1 MINSMSP
8 AGTPAV
14 PTSQAAPQTVVVR
27 KPILGIIKGKIQ
39 APSRILVYGPEGIG
53 KSSLC
58 ASAEDVIFMC
68 RESGTE
74 QLDVQR
80 LPECTHWKDAQPD
93 KDGIRRD
100 VWSQIEQIRHGE
112 HGFKA
117 LAIDTLDWLEPL
129 VFQHVIESDPER
141 SKNKGKS
148 IEGAYGGY
156 GKGHVVALNEWRAL
170 LNQLDCIRKERGMH
184 ILLLAHS
191 HIKAFNNPEGDNWDR
206 YVLKMNE
213 KAAGLFKEWC
223 DAVLFANTEV
233 LASKKS
239 GGMGENKKMFGVS
252 DNARYL
258 FTNRRPA
265 WDAKNRFGLPDKM
278 ALSWSELIKHIKT
291 KAPKDIDSLITTAKE
306 QMAFMSESDQS
317 DAMAALV
324 RAGRDSDKLAILI
337 NWIQSNQQ

>member
-8 AGTPAV
+8 AGTQAV
-14 PTSQAAPQTVVVR
+14 PQPQALQPASGR
-27 KPILGIIKGKIQ
+27 KPMLGLTKGKIQ
-39 APSRILVYGPEGIG
+39 APFRVIIYGPEGVG
-53 KSSLC
+53 KTSI
-58 ASAEDVIFMC
+58 AADAEDVVFMC

-74 QLDVQR
+74 LFNVTR
-80 LPECTHWKDAQPD
+80 LPECTHWKDAPPD

-112 HGFKA
+112 HNFKT

-148 IEGAYGGY
+148 IEAAYGAY
-156 GKGHVVALNEWRAL
+156 GKGHVVAINEWRAFL
-170 LNQLDCIRKERGMH
+170 SQLDCIRKERNMN

-191 HIKAFNNPEGDNWDR
+191 HVKNYNNPEGDNYDR
-206 YVLKMNE
+206 YQLKMNE
-213 KAAGLFKEWC
+213 KASSLFKEWC

-239 GGMGENKKMFGVS
+239 GGIGENKKMFGVS

-278 ALSWSELIKHIKT
+278 ALSWAELIKHIKT
-291 KAPKDIDSLITTAKE
+291 KSPDSIDTLITTAKE
-306 QMAFMSESDQS
+306 QMAFMAESDQA
-317 DAMAALV
+317 DAMAALT
-324 RAGRDSDKLAILI
+324 RAGRDPDKLAILV